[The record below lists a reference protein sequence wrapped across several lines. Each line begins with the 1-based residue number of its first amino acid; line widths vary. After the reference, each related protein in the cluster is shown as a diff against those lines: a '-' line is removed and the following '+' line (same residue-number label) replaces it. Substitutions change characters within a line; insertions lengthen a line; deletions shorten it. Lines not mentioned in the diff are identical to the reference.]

1 MLMEVSL
8 ADWVVTSEVLR
19 NFAIVGAAVVGLG
32 LAWWRTSALNRQA
45 AASAAQVAVSRREHA
60 AEVFSR
66 AVGQLGSDR
75 LEIRVGAIHSLTA
88 LSRDFPELRQPV
100 FEVLAAY
107 ARTRPDALESE
118 SLDIDLS
125 AIMKFVRPVLE
136 EK

>member
-1 MLMEVSL
+1 MAANV

-45 AASAAQVAVSRREHA
+45 AAGVAQAAVSRREHA

-66 AVGQLGSDR
+66 SVGQLGSDR
-75 LEIRVGAIHSLTA
+75 IEVRIGAIHSLTA
-88 LSRDFPELRQPV
+88 LSRDFPDLRYPV
-100 FEVLAAY
+100 FDVLTAY
-107 ARTRPDALESE
+107 ARTRSEDFETEPPD
-118 SLDIDLS
+118 DDVS
-125 AIMKFVRPVLE
+125 AIIELLYQGLE